1 MVWVDADVLINSAN
15 APCIVEGVAVDKVGA
30 APEWATPNQ
39 QLSAE
44 ARDRLFETWGV
55 TDEKNEGGTYAK

>member
-1 MVWVDADVLINSAN
+1 
-15 APCIVEGVAVDKVGA
+15 VDKVGA